1 LFPARKVRGKA
12 FVLSFAILVTA
23 PALCSAQD
31 PAQPSREVIQQRY
44 DDLVVWLADYKQW
57 EEWILK
63 WGNRVAFNAA
73 GGIIKDRPARPD
85 PPAWLAADCE
95 ASLSSEGALAEA
107 CQILARWDGISQLIL
122 QRKHLG
128 GSIAAPTD
136 VVRKTSFLHRIHL
149 SGGWVPAQLPAP
161 QVYLVVGMQVG
172 VVEVGRATLPA
183 VGVGL
188 MTIADG
194 TGGYEWKPATVIGI
208 GYRLVSFGF
217 PGINREANLH
227 LNVARATIHGSS
239 TLPVGFDPSQ
249 TLVGFSLTFA
259 KR

>member
-1 LFPARKVRGKA
+1 VRGKA
-12 FVLSFAILVTA
+12 FVLVFAVIIGT
-23 PALCSAQD
+23 PAVCLAQN
-31 PAQPSREVIQQRY
+31 PAQPSDEVVQQRY
-44 DDLVVWLADYKQW
+44 DELVLWLAEYKRW
-57 EEWILK
+57 EEWVLR

-85 PPAWLAADCE
+85 PPEWLASDCE
-95 ASLSSEGALAEA
+95 TSLSTDGAMAEA

-122 QRKHLG
+122 QRRHLG
-128 GSIAAPTD
+128 GHVTTSTD
-136 VVRKTSFLHRIHL
+136 VVRKTSFLHRVHL

-161 QVYLVVGMQVG
+161 QVYLVAGMQVG

-188 MTIADG
+188 MAIADG
-194 TGGYEWKPATVIGI
+194 EGGYEWKPATVIGI

-217 PGINREANLH
+217 PWVNREANLH
-227 LNVARATIHGSS
+227 LNVARATIHGSRS
-239 TLPVGFDPSQ
+239 LPVGFDPSQ